1 MSESHPMVTGVE
13 GAALAVGV
21 ALGVALA
28 LVDADGVAL
37 PLGVADRV
45 GTHAVSSS
53 RLRGRMATRVRRV
66 RMVLSSPRLRVSAL
80 PKRARRDFGR
90 QFGHPTR
97 RSDSV

>member
-37 PLGVADRV
+37 PLGVADPV
-45 GTHAVSSS
+45 GTHAVSS

>member
-1 MSESHPMVTGVE
+1 MVTGVE

-37 PLGVADRV
+37 PLGVADPV